1 WRIRRRKLPPRP
13 RRPWRQQAPRAPKGK
28 AFSVLRRSHPKKTR
42 SRAPTAGRVPLG
54 GETLRKEDDAERA
67 FLVGIDVRTRGRRQG
82 AVTAQAQAARDSASS
97 GGAADGGRSG
107 PAAKSISNKPSIP
120 EFDAEE
126 SLAEL
131 RTLAASAG
139 ANVVGEILQR
149 RDRPDPATLI
159 GKGKLEE
166 IEGAA
171 AAVNADLLL
180 FDHDLTASQQRNIE
194 KIVKLR
200 VIDRTQLI
208 LDIFAR
214 HARTR
219 EGQLQVELA
228 QLQYMLPRLAGRG
241 VEMSQLGGGIGTRGP
256 GETQLETDRRKIY
269 RRVRHVEQQLENV
282 RRIRAQQ
289 RQRRESAPVAVVAL
303 VGYTNAG
310 KSTLFNALTKAAVL
324 SSPRMFATLDPTIRS
339 ITLPSKRKI
348 LLSDTVGFIRSL
360 PHTLVSAFRATL
372 EEVQRASLIL
382 HVSDASSRLSA
393 EQDAQVEIVLKELE
407 AEKKPRLRVMNKV
420 DLLDVEVAEA
430 LVNDVLLDAKT
441 VYVSAAEGTGLDK
454 LLARIDAMI
463 EEDRISRVRLRI
475 PQKEGKTLALLEAQ
489 ARIYSRK
496 YKDGAVELEA
506 EAPESVVR
514 KVREWITHNN

>member
-1 WRIRRRKLPPRP
+1 
-13 RRPWRQQAPRAPKGK
+13 
-28 AFSVLRRSHPKKTR
+28 
-42 SRAPTAGRVPLG
+42 VPLG
-54 GETLRKEDDAERA
+54 TQPAAAEEARERA
-67 FLVGIDVRTRGRRQG
+67 FLVGLDVWTRGRG
-82 AVTAQAQAARDSASS
+82 SGKVTAQAQAARDA
-97 GGAADGGRSG
+97 ATADGKAGPSAHASG
-107 PAAKSISNKPSIP
+107 KSNKPSIP
-120 EFDAEE
+120 EFDADE

-131 RTLAASAG
+131 RTLAGSAG
-139 ANVVGEILQR
+139 AKVVGKILQR

-159 GKGKLEE
+159 GAGKLEE
-166 IEGAA
+166 IAGAA
-171 AAVNADLLL
+171 ASVNADLLL

-194 KIVKLR
+194 RIVKRR

-256 GETQLETDRRKIY
+256 GETQLETDRRKIA

-289 RQRRESAPVAVVAL
+289 RQRRESAPVATVAL

-310 KSTLFNALTKAAVL
+310 KSTLFNALTRAAVL
-324 SSPRMFATLDPTIRS
+324 ASPRMFATLDPTIRAVV
-339 ITLPSKRKI
+339 LPSKRKV

-372 EEVQRASLIL
+372 EEVQRASLVV
-382 HVSDASSRLSA
+382 HVSDASNRLSA

-407 AEKKPRLRVMNKV
+407 AEKKPRLHVMNKV
-420 DLLDVEVAEA
+420 DLLDVEVAESLRNDA
-430 LVNDVLLDAKT
+430 LWDDSNT

-463 EEDRISRVRLRI
+463 DQDRVSRVHLRI
-475 PQKEGKTLALLEAQ
+475 PQKEGKTLAMLEAKAQ
-489 ARIYSRK
+489 IYSRA
-496 YKDGAVELEA
+496 YKDGAVELEI
-506 EAPESVVR
+506 EAAESVVR
-514 KVREWITHNN
+514 RVREWVVKPANLNGPATKKR